1 MYPYEHMI
9 TMECKEVCILGEVKS
24 SFWETKNDMMVE
36 RLRQRCLCFANY
48 FYKLSRPKL
57 AKTE

>member
-24 SFWETKNDMMVE
+24 SFWETKNDMTAVSKMFV
-36 RLRQRCLCFANY
+36 LCKL